1 MNIINSFDKIKQ
13 EIKNN
18 KIQNEIEIIA
28 VSKTFPVEHI
38 MPLVDHGHRHFGE
51 NKVQEAEK
59 KWSELKKSITNL
71 KIHMIGKL
79 QSNKAKKA
87 VELFDYIHSLDN
99 EKLANELSKREK
111 EKNKRLGY
119 FIQVNLGSE
128 EQKGGLEVN
137 DLKPFYDHCLKK
149 LNLTILGLM
158 AIPPNDNNPEKYFKK
173 ISELNKQ
180 FNLQH
185 LSIGMSGDYLKAIRF
200 GASFVRIGSAIFGS
214 RG

>member
-59 KWSELKKSITNL
+59 KWGELKKSITNL
-71 KIHMIGKL
+71 KIHMIGRL

-119 FIQVNLGSE
+119 FIQINLGSE
-128 EQKGGLEVN
+128 DQKGGVEVN
-137 DLKPFYDHCLKK
+137 DLNPFFDHCLKK
-149 LNLTILGLM
+149 LDLNILGLM

-214 RG
+214 RA